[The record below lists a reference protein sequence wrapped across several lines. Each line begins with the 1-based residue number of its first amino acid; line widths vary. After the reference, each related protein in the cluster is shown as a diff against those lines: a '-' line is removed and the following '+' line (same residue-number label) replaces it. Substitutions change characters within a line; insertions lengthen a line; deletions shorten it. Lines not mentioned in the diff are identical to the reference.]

1 MPLHSKDSSRILI
14 RNTGDS
20 SQTVL
25 RMPSFYLGLADGTE
39 GNRTGMDEA
48 YLDGVRWRPKE
59 PWRRSHSFIDSF
71 GSPCFTGK
79 PTCQVKT
86 LVNQISLHIGDHG
99 DCERRRPFRGLYA
112 ITPEGLEKA
121 DLLRRAEAALRG
133 GTSVV
138 QYREK
143 ARARADQLRIAAE
156 LATLCRKFG
165 AWFIVNDD
173 PMLAKSVNADGVH
186 LGASDAEVASARNLL
201 GQDRLIGVS
210 CYDNFS
216 RATQAMA
223 MGANYVAFGSVFASP
238 TKPKAVRAPLELF
251 TRCRQ
256 ELGIPSCA
264 IGGITVDSAPQLFS
278 AGADLLA
285 VITDLFGSDDVEKRA
300 RAFTRIYED
309 TGHDGP

>member
-1 MPLHSKDSSRILI
+1 ML
-14 RNTGDS
+14 
-20 SQTVL
+20 
-25 RMPSFYLGLADGTE
+25 
-39 GNRTGMDEA
+39 
-48 YLDGVRWRPKE
+48 
-59 PWRRSHSFIDSF
+59 
-71 GSPCFTGK
+71 K
-79 PTCQVKT
+79 PTHQLKT
-86 LVNQISLHIGDHG
+86 QISQRFLHLEDQIRG
-99 DCERRRPFRGLYA
+99 ERRRPFRGLYA
-112 ITPEGLEKA
+112 ITPDGLGKA

-143 ARARADQLRIAAE
+143 SRARADQFHIANE
-156 LATLCRKFG
+156 LASLCREFG

-186 LGASDAEVASARNLL
+186 LGASDAEVASARDLL
-201 GQDRLIGVS
+201 GQDGLIGVS
-210 CYDNFS
+210 CYDDFS

-238 TKPKAVRAPLELF
+238 TKPNAVRAPLELF

-264 IGGITVDSAPQLFS
+264 IGGITVDTAPQIFS

-285 VITDLFGSDDVEKRA
+285 VITDLFGSDDIEGRA
-300 RAFTRIYED
+300 REFTRIYED
-309 TGHDGP
+309 KGHD